1 MDPLAADESL
11 AALERVAAE
20 AHEYLTTLPEQAVRS
35 AASEEA
41 AARFGGPLP
50 DEGAGSAAA
59 IEELL
64 RDGMDAHVRSAGPRF
79 FHWVIGGSTPAEIV
93 ADWVT
98 SILDHNVIGLEAIQ

>member
-20 AHEYLTTLPEQAVRS
+20 AHEYLATLAEQPVRS
-35 AASEEA
+35 AASDEA

-50 DEGAGSAAA
+50 DEGAGSLAA

-79 FHWVIGGSTPAEIV
+79 FPWGIGGAGPGAPGGPRG
-93 ADWVT
+93 AAP
-98 SILDHNVIGLEAIQ
+98 LPHKPGG